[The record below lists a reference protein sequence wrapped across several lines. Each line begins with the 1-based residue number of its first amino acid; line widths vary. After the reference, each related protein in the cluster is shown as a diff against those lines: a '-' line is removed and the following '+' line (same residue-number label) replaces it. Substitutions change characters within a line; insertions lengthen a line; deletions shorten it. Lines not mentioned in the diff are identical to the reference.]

1 MLRLYKTENLTTE
14 VHSCVENFTY
24 LGKVEKTIFPFQS
37 SIQEI
42 FDILVT
48 KAINSFTLGNFIGVS
63 IRENINSEFS
73 YTIITRDTLDLEG
86 YKAALYDG
94 VRSITD
100 VGLISLDSS
109 GFSIDNQT
117 ARMMFHNETVM
128 YFNHENSSHLVCID
142 FHTKRIESKIKKGL
156 RCDASSGIK

>member
-48 KAINSFTLGNFIGVS
+48 KAINSFALGNFIGVS
-63 IRENINSEFS
+63 IREAIDRDFS
-73 YTIITRDTLDLEG
+73 
-86 YKAALYDG
+86 
-94 VRSITD
+94 
-100 VGLISLDSS
+100 
-109 GFSIDNQT
+109 
-117 ARMMFHNETVM
+117 
-128 YFNHENSSHLVCID
+128 
-142 FHTKRIESKIKKGL
+142 
-156 RCDASSGIK
+156 